1 MTDGMDPEVRK
12 RLYGVFPGEGSNPP
26 LSDLADGLLARQR
39 GAWPAL
45 EAGCEALKSVR
56 VREVSLGGMNVRV
69 QFNPRR
75 IVSMA
80 AAVDAESIRRRP
92 CFLCPAN
99 LPLEQEAVLYRGEQL
114 ILCNPAPIFPGHW
127 TVAHLRHLPQTLPEN
142 LETLLRLAEDFGP
155 GRTLFYNGP
164 RCGASAPDHL
174 HFQAAP
180 AGRMPVEK
188 EVLSPRSRVR
198 ERRRNGV
205 TLCRTE
211 GLGRGVLVIEGKG
224 AAGIAATV
232 GELLAALGRQGD
244 GGEEPMLNL
253 LCTHAGNGWRLIL
266 FPRRRHRPAAYF
278 REGEG
283 KLLVSPGAVDMGGW
297 LITSREEDFR
307 AMTPQIVA
315 GIFRETAFG
324 DAEVDDL
331 LDSL

>member
-1 MTDGMDPEVRK
+1 MENLIRGRIG
-12 RLYGVFPGEGSNPP
+12 GVFPGEGSGPP

-39 GAWPAL
+39 GTWPAL
-45 EAGCEALKSVR
+45 EAGCDALESVQ
-56 VREVSLGGMNVRV
+56 VREVGLGGMNVRL
-69 QFNPRR
+69 QFNPQR
-75 IVSMA
+75 IVSMV

-99 LPLEQEAVLYRGEQL
+99 LPPEQEAVLYRGEHL

-127 TVAHLRHLPQTLPEN
+127 TVAHVRHLPQALPEN
-142 LETLLRLAEDFGP
+142 IEILLRLAEDFGA
-155 GRTLFYNGP
+155 GRTVFYNGP

-188 EVLSPRSRVR
+188 EILSPRNRAR

-205 TLCRTE
+205 NLCRTE
-211 GLGRGVLVIEGKG
+211 GLGRGVLVIEGKE
-224 AAGIAATV
+224 AAGIAAVV
-232 GELLAALGRQGD
+232 GEILAALGRPAGD
-244 GGEEPMLNL
+244 EGEPMVNL

-278 REGEG
+278 REGEER
-283 KLLVSPGAVDMGGW
+283 LLVSPGAVDLGG
-297 LITSREEDFR
+297 LVITSREEDFR

-324 DAEVDDL
+324 DAEIDAL